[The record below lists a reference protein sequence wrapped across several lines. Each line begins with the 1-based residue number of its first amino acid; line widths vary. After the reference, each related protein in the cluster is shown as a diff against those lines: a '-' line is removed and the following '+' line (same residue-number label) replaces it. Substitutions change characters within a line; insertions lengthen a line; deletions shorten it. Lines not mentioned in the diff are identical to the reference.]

1 MKPSRLRL
9 IALVFKLMS
18 VLALLP
24 SNALAFTLIPP
35 PLEEELIPSITV
47 TDAGILDTQ
56 VQPVTSALGSHLQGV
71 FRGLLLPKGGAAGA
85 GDSGFHGIWVNS
97 SYTEFENSFART
109 RFDGNT
115 HMLLAG
121 FDFTLSEN
129 IIYGLVLGT
138 ERGDIDT
145 TFNRGNL
152 ESDGSII
159 APYLGWLISDNWSLD
174 LSLGKNDL
182 DIDQFRTEIVTTFD
196 TSSPPAVLITQVP
209 EIVRSSLTSERGFE
223 NVNVNGF
230 WTSGSWNFGARLG
243 YLSASNE
250 QDSYV
255 ESNGS
260 EVEASEF
267 ELKQTQIGGDIAY
280 GSASQVFLSAVML
293 KDSSSET
300 VEFSDGEQPS
310 DDDDSLL
317 IGLGWRYYGED
328 GVSAVFELNSRDGKD
343 DYSENSASFTLR
355 RDFD

>member
-1 MKPSRLRL
+1 MRHLFK
-9 IALVFKLMS
+9 ALFGLM
-18 VLALLP
+18 LLHA
-24 SNALAFTLIPP
+24 SNAIAFTLIPP
-35 PLEEELIPSITV
+35 PLEEELIPGITV

-71 FRGLLLPKGGAAGA
+71 FRGLLIPRGGAAGA
-85 GDSGFHGIWVNS
+85 GDSGFQGIWVNS
-97 SYTEFENSFART
+97 SYTEFENSFSRT

-121 FDFTLSEN
+121 LDFSLSEK

-152 ESDGSII
+152 ETDGSII

-174 LSLGKNDL
+174 LSLGRNDL

-196 TSSPPAVLITQVP
+196 TSSPPAVLITQTP
-209 EIVRSSLTSERGFE
+209 EVVSSSPTSERGFE
-223 NVNVNGF
+223 NVNINGF
-230 WTSGSWNFGARLG
+230 WATGNWNFGARVG
-243 YLSASNE
+243 YLSASND

-255 ESNGS
+255 ESNGD
-260 EVEASEF
+260 VIEATKF
-267 ELKQTQIGGDIAY
+267 ELEQTQIGADIAY
-280 GSASQVFLSAVML
+280 GSASQVFLSAAML

-300 VEFSDGEQPS
+300 VEFSSGEQPS
-310 DDDDSLL
+310 DDDSSLL
-317 IGLGWRYYGED
+317 VALGWRYYGED
-328 GVSAVFELNSRDGKD
+328 GVSAVFELNTRDGKD

-355 RDFD
+355 RDFE